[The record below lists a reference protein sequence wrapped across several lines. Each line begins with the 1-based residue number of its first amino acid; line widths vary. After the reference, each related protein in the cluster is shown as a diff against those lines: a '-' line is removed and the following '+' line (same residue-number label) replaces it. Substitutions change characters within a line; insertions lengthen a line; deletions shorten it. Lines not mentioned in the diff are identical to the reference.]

1 MPRGVYKRV
10 KRKRKPQGPYG
21 SNPPASGAHAH
32 AGAQAS
38 VPRHIYLNARRLKTA
53 VLKRMAEGGEF
64 EDVEL
69 FALLLVRELT
79 GEK

>member
-10 KRKRKPQGPYG
+10 KRKYAPHGAYHKQ
-21 SNPPASGAHAH
+21 PPASGAQ
-32 AGAQAS
+32 AQA
-38 VPRHIYLNARRLKTA
+38 VPRHLYLNAKRLKTA
-53 VLKRMAEGGEF
+53 VLKRTAEGGEF